1 MGMSDFDH
9 AMEEARKMAQT
20 PQGRQLASML
30 QQLGGTG
37 IRQAMDAA
45 AAGDMTQAKQLLSQ
59 LMQDPQMQQLLE
71 QLGGSHG

>member
-45 AAGDMTQAKQLLSQ
+45 AAGDMTQAKLLLSQ
-59 LMQDPQMQQLLE
+59 LMQDPKMQQILE

>member
-45 AAGDMTQAKQLLSQ
+45 AAGDMTQAKLL
-59 LMQDPQMQQLLE
+59 L
-71 QLGGSHG
+71 